1 MIEWSFMGT
10 LCRSILLTAA
20 LAAAAFGQI
29 DRCTVTGTVLDPTER
44 IVQGSRVTAVQAE
57 TGAERTTESNSSG
70 VYNLTGLA
78 PGTWTVA
85 FTAPGFGTTR
95 YENLAQ

>member
-1 MIEWSFMGT
+1 MGT
-10 LCRSILLTAA
+10 PCRSILLAAA
-20 LAAAAFGQI
+20 LAAAAFAQI
-29 DRCTVTGTVLDPTER
+29 DRCAITGAVLDPLER

-57 TGAERTTESNSSG
+57 TGAERTTESNSRG

-85 FTAPGFGTTR
+85 FTAAGFGTTR
-95 YENLAQ
+95 YENFALTIGQT